1 MPDVRRLFDAF
12 HPWGPL
18 APRIV
23 PVVKGLRT
31 CGDDQRVV
39 LDAGAIGEHDALGN
53 RIEIDNLTQK
63 HAGIFLAAEHAA
75 QRSCNFSGRQRA
87 GRDLIQQ
94 RLKEVIVPPVNQRH
108 IDAG

>member
-1 MPDVRRLFDAF
+1 MPDVGRLFHAF
-12 HPWGPL
+12 HPWCPL
-18 APRIV
+18 PPHIV

-31 CGDDQRVV
+31 CGDNQRVV
-39 LDAGAIGEHDALGN
+39 FEGRAIGEHDALGN

-75 QRSCNFSGRQRA
+75 QRSCNFSGRQRT

-94 RLKEVIVPPVNQRH
+94 RLKEVIVPPVNQSH
-108 IDAG
+108 ID